1 MQVSNETSASQIGL
15 LELIILYS
23 KHLNYIVD
31 EVGIGNYTYFNT
43 RVTFQ
48 VVTVIKKRINQLKV
62 MYQEPIHLKEANKLN
77 GRIEGALK

>member
-31 EVGIGNYTYFNT
+31 EVGIGNHTYFNT
-43 RVTFQ
+43 RITSR
-48 VVTVIKKRINQLKV
+48 VVDTIEKRINQLKV
-62 MYQEPIHLKEANKLN
+62 MYQEPTHLKEANKLN
-77 GRIEGALK
+77 GRIEGVIN